1 MPEDSRNSP
10 ERVAPKR
17 PGPPGGKRDRNR
29 KKRTEALLQAG
40 LDLFLERGVEA
51 VTVDDIAKR
60 AGMAKGNFYRYFRHK
75 EELVSTLME
84 PVAEQVRA
92 AMRECGDALAVAQ
105 TERELFAA
113 YEALA
118 QKFAFVAIPN
128 FDVIRLYLQERRSP
142 AEGARGP
149 IRALADEVARGAVQ
163 LTEVA
168 VEHDLLRVSDPRI
181 SAWAVVG
188 AVEELALAVMHGE
201 LDLPPDQIADTL
213 IGLVLDGIRAR

>member
-1 MPEDSRNSP
+1 MSQDSRNS
-10 ERVAPKR
+10 APSKR

-29 KKRTEALLQAG
+29 KKRIEALHQAG
-40 LDLFLERGVEA
+40 LALFLERGVEA
-51 VTVDDIAKR
+51 VTVDDIASR
-60 AGMAKGNFYRYFRHK
+60 AGMAKGNFYRYFQNK
-75 EELVSTLME
+75 EELVSALME
-84 PVAEQVRA
+84 RVAEQLRS
-92 AMRECGDALAVAQ
+92 AMRECGDALAVAR

-113 YEALA
+113 YETLA
-118 QKFAFVAIPN
+118 RKFASVAIPN

-149 IRALADEVARGAVQ
+149 IRALADEVAQGAVR